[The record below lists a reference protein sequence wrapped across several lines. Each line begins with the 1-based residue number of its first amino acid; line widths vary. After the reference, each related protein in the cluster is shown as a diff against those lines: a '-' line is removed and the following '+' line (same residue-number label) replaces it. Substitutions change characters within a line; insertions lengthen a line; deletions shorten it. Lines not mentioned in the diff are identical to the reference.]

1 MILISDRGGYRICDG
16 GQRQQTR
23 KVYKTYGFIQSEEEY
38 KQQEKAEWFRQ
49 ESRKRSAE
57 ENDEG

>member
-1 MILISDRGGYRICDG
+1 VTADNGSKQGRF
-16 GQRQQTR
+16 T
-23 KVYKTYGFIQSEEEY
+23 KAYGFIQSEEEY

>member
-16 GQRQQTR
+16 GQRQ
-23 KVYKTYGFIQSEEEY
+23 IQSEEEY